1 MSHEAPSGLILAPAK
16 PVLLIIAADCDDPER
31 ASWNGFLKSRVYA
44 KLLTGLI
51 LRTLSDF
58 YQANGSAPTNRHM
71 IAKLIK

>member
-1 MSHEAPSGLILAPAK
+1 MSRAAPSGLILAPAK
-16 PVLLIIAADCDDPER
+16 PALLIIAADCDDPER
-31 ASWNGFLKSRVYA
+31 VSWNGFLKSRVYA

-58 YQANGSAPTNRHM
+58 YWANGRAPANRRM